1 MASQAYY
8 NKSRNHRGLCRDC
21 PNPVVNN
28 VLCLACRNKSNDR
41 RKQQRFD
48 RLVDRED
55 RLVRRL
61 HLLNYTLAAEIL
73 GVTVLSIRDY
83 VSEGLLT
90 VKRYELR
97 QAWVP
102 REEVARIG
110 ELRQVGGH
118 WKGKF
123 KCT

>member
-1 MASQAYY
+1 MTYQAYY
-8 NKSRNHRGLCRDC
+8 KKSRTRAGICRDC

-28 VLCLACRNKSNDR
+28 SLCLACRNKNNAR
-41 RKQQRFD
+41 RSQRHFD
-48 RLVDRED
+48 RWVDRED
-55 RLVRRL
+55 HLVKRL
-61 HLLNYTLAAEIL
+61 HLLNYKLAAEVL
-73 GVTVLSIRDY
+73 GVEVISIRDY
-83 VSEGLLT
+83 VTEGLLT
-90 VKRYELR
+90 VKRHELR

-110 ELRQVGGH
+110 QLRQAGGH